1 MTKRIFSNQNSTPPW
16 VLFSWIWLSLLLSLG
31 FAWHSL
37 AKVDFGYAIWYEH
50 GGIKE
55 FILEYAPKNKN
66 KQDFEF
72 AGEQQHLDA
81 FHGIVKAIQ
90 NHGNGLAEISYTA
103 NGKSHLLLHEAEVIH
118 LQDVANLLDKLNVF
132 LVFSFVLWLMIFL
145 YQFKNP
151 FHYTNKQV
159 FLSILIGSGLL
170 SLPLFIFGAQKVFYQ
185 FHVWVFPNDHQ
196 WFFYYQDSLMST
208 MMKAPDL
215 FAYIA
220 ILLVVTS
227 FIIYALI
234 FKVTKTLH
242 KLSK

>member
-1 MTKRIFSNQNSTPPW
+1 MTKQLFSTRKPTPPW
-16 VLFSWIWLSLLLSLG
+16 AVFSWIWLSLLLSLG

-37 AKVDFGYAIWYEH
+37 AQVDFGYAIWYEH

-55 FILEYAPKNKN
+55 FIDKYAPKNKYRH
-66 KQDFEF
+66 DFALASKEV
-72 AGEQQHLDA
+72 HLA
-81 FHGIVKAIQ
+81 SFHGIVDSIQ
-90 NHGNGLAEISYTA
+90 NHGKGLNTLSYQA
-103 NGKSHLLLHEAEVIH
+103 NGKHHLLLHKAEVEH
-118 LQDVANLLDKLNVF
+118 LQDVANLLDKLNAF
-132 LVFSFVLWLMIFL
+132 LIFSFVLWLMLFL

-151 FHYTNKQV
+151 FQFTTKQV
-159 FLSILIGSGLL
+159 VLSILTGSFLL

-185 FHVWVFPNDHQ
+185 FHIWVFPNEHQ

-215 FAYIA
+215 FAFIA

-227 FIIYALI
+227 LIIFTLL

-242 KLSK
+242 KAVK